1 MPPFDI
7 NSRLQAMVDRYVD
20 KRQVR
25 SIVAGIQS
33 TDGRIDAAAAAGHCD
48 VGGSVEM
55 TADTPYH
62 LASITKMYTAT
73 VVMMLAGSGEIDL
86 NAPISEYL
94 GADLVEGIHVIDETD
109 HSGSITVSQLLDQT
123 SGLADYFDGK
133 SRGGSSLADD
143 LKEGRDRALR
153 IGDICEIV
161 RHLPPEFAPGAGD
174 GRKAH
179 YSDTNYAL
187 LGAIIEAVTGVTVA
201 DTFRETLF
209 MPVPGLKLVCPA
221 TAYDAVGLL
230 RTAVR
235 CDDPVMIFE
244 HKKLYGSKGARA
256 ESGAI
261 DASSDIPD
269 DDYTVP
275 FGKAAIRRE
284 GRDVTVIATLLMMHR
299 SLIAAELLAGEGIS
313 AEVIDPRS
321 LVPFD
326 WDTVRSS
333 IEKTGRVV
341 IAEESPKRS
350 GIGAE
355 LAATVAED
363 LMDSLIAPIKRVAAP
378 NTPAPFAPA
387 MEGFYVPDAERI
399 AAAVREV
406 CAD

>member
-1 MPPFDI
+1 MKRLTIAEALREAIRSEMARDERVFCIGEDI
-7 NSRLQAMVDRYVD
+7 AITGGWGGAFTVTLGLENDFPDRMINTPIAENGFTGVALGAALMGLRPIADVQYGDFLYCAMDQMANQVPKMRYM
-20 KRQVR
+20 
-25 SIVAGIQS
+25 S
-33 TDGRIDAAAAAGHCD
+33 
-48 VGGSVEM
+48 GG
-55 TADTPYH
+55 
-62 LASITKMYTAT
+62 KAT
-73 VVMMLAGSGEIDL
+73 VPLVMRVPVG
-86 NAPISEYL
+86 
-94 GADLVEGIHVIDETD
+94 
-109 HSGSITVSQLLDQT
+109 
-123 SGLADYFDGK
+123 
-133 SRGGSSLADD
+133 
-143 LKEGRDRALR
+143 
-153 IGDICEIV
+153 
-161 RHLPPEFAPGAGD
+161 
-174 GRKAH
+174 
-179 YSDTNYAL
+179 
-187 LGAIIEAVTGVTVA
+187 VTGRGA
-201 DTFRETLF
+201 QHSQSMETLF